1 MLIYL
6 IFFAVIFSLLN
17 IFFSYY
23 ITNKYKIILP
33 SVYSLVF
40 LTIAY
45 LWFPLF
51 LYMDT
56 INISKIYSF
65 RIDDEIYFISSLII
79 FTFFCFF
86 YLGYFAKRNTYY
98 ELIVKKERKFRLYFI
113 IIFFIGLSAFFTSI
127 YMYGG
132 FAYMLEN
139 ISKVRS
145 GTDENKNYIGAFI
158 RIFSS
163 YIEYAFFALFS
174 YVLLNKQ
181 RVSKLVKLF
190 LFLLFLFTVFKLF
203 LDGGRGGLLSLF
215 VGMYVIYNYITYK
228 FKIFYLS
235 LAVVLALF
243 VILYGKIFLFSLF
256 IGENFAN
263 DFEFKIDFLSSF
275 MIEYAH
281 LYMSMISA
289 FMNDLLSER
298 LFADFYYWIF
308 KPLKLF
314 GVSDYDSISYFN
326 TYYILGNWNSD
337 IPPGIIAFFLFE
349 GGILFVIIGSFILG
363 FVYSIFDKLF
373 HISNYNTKDPFILAF
388 FAIYLHIIARV
399 VLNSDIALFI
409 QANIA
414 YFILIIVFF
423 MINYFKLKRVKYV

>member
-6 IFFAVIFSLLN
+6 ILFTVVFSLIN

-23 ITNKYKIILP
+23 VTNKYKIILP

-56 INISKIYSF
+56 IDISKIYIF
-65 RIDDEIYFISSLII
+65 RISNELYLMSSLII
-79 FTFFCFF
+79 FIFFITFYF
-86 YLGYFAKRNTYY
+86 GYFVKRNVHY
-98 ELIVKKERKFRLYFI
+98 ELIVKKERKFRIYFVV
-113 IIFFIGLSAFFTSI
+113 IFLIGLSAFFISI

-132 FAYMLEN
+132 FSYMLEN

-145 GTDENKNYIGAFI
+145 GTDENKNYLGAFV

-163 YIEYAFFALFS
+163 YIEYAFFSFFA
-174 YVLLNKQ
+174 YVVLNKKQ
-181 RVSKLVKLF
+181 VSKLTILF
-190 LFLLFLFTVFKLF
+190 LLLLFLFTIFKLF

-215 VGMYVIYNYITYK
+215 VGMYVIYNYVTYK

-235 LAVVLALF
+235 LAVILALF
-243 VILYGKIFLFSLF
+243 IILYGKIFLFSIF
-256 IGENFAN
+256 IGEDFVN

-275 MIEYAH
+275 FVEYAH

-289 FMNDLLSER
+289 LFNDLLSER

-308 KPLKLF
+308 KPLKLL
-314 GVSDYDSISYFN
+314 GISDYDSISYFN

-363 FVYSIFDKLF
+363 LAYAFFDKLF
-373 HISNYNTKDPFILAF
+373 YISNQKTKDPFMLAF

-414 YFILIIVFF
+414 YFVLIIVFF
-423 MINYFKLKRVKYV
+423 MANYFKLKRVKYV